1 MRHGFVSS
9 LLDRISDLRESALF
23 NSGLTFGLVITG
35 PMLVFLTFYMMQPIQ
50 GARGY
55 LRFVLTA
62 DFVYIL
68 FITTLLIRRLVQ
80 LAADRRAESAGS
92 RLHFRLTTAFG
103 VIALFPTVL
112 VALFAVLSINQ
123 ALEGWFSERVRSA
136 VGASLSAAQAYQ
148 TQIRNGLMADTRVF
162 AQQLNDLNTSRFQ
175 NGNIDTDSQLSP
187 ELTRLQ
193 TEFERGLKEVYII
206 NNIGE
211 LRLRGLSSY
220 LFGYEKPTLRQ
231 IKQVEGPD
239 VLIITDL
246 IGNELRALIR
256 LSNYSNHYLYLTRT
270 VDGSLLGLLE
280 DTTETATYYNQLETE
295 RGRLLFDFGLLYLAF
310 AVILILTATWLG
322 LWFAERLASPVGRMT
337 AAAQKVGAG
346 DLDARIEN
354 IKGDDEIAMLARYFN
369 QMTHQLKGQRDT
381 LIQSAEQADRRRRL
395 FDSVLA
401 SVTSGV
407 IGLDQSGHI
416 TFLNKSAQRVLD
428 LPEVSK
434 LSLLSNS
441 VPEFREIVD
450 DFRTG
455 VSDVAQ
461 REIRLLRRGKL
472 ENLLVRIALRTNE
485 LSEEEGYVIA
495 FEDVTDLVS
504 AQRMAAWGDVARRI
518 AHEIKNPLTPI
529 RLSAERIKRKFS
541 PKVGEESD
549 QLENMTDVIVRQTDE
564 LRRIVDEFSQFARM
578 PEPDR
583 RPTDFGE
590 LLKGAILL
598 QESGQPNVIFKLKL
612 PNEKLW
618 IDADSSMIGRAIT
631 NLLKNSGESIE
642 EALKKSPKINGEI
655 RVVASQTDRSVVLTV
670 VDNGTGLPEDRSRL
684 LEPYVTNRQSG
695 TGLGLSIV
703 VKTIEEHGGTF
714 SLSNAEPFEV
724 GAMPGAQA
732 VIKLPKLKQTTAQN
746 VALGKTT

>member
-9 LLDRISDLRESALF
+9 LLDRVADLRESASF
-23 NSGLTFGLVITG
+23 NSGLTFGLVVTG
-35 PMLVFLTFYMMQPIQ
+35 PMLVFLTFYLMQPIQ
-50 GARGY
+50 GGRGY

-68 FITTLLIRRLVQ
+68 FITTLLIRRIVQ

-112 VALFAVLSINQ
+112 VAIFAVLSINQ

-148 TQIRNGLMADTRVF
+148 TQVRNGLMADTRVF
-162 AQQLNDLNTSRFQ
+162 AQQLNDFNNNRFQ

-206 NNIGE
+206 NNMGE
-211 LRLRGLSSY
+211 LRLRGASSY
-220 LFGYEKPTLRQ
+220 LFGYEKPTLGQ
-231 IKQVEGPD
+231 IKQAEGPE
-239 VLIITDL
+239 VLIVTDL
-246 IGNELRALIR
+246 VGNELRALIR

-270 VDGSLLGLLE
+270 IDGSLLGLLE

-322 LWFAERLASPVGRMT
+322 LWFAERLASPVGRMA

-354 IKGDDEIAMLARYFN
+354 IKGDDEIAMLAHYFN
-369 QMTHQLKGQRDT
+369 QMTHQLKGQRET

-416 TFLNKSAQRVLD
+416 IFFNKSAQRVLD
-428 LPEVSK
+428 LAEVSK
-434 LSLLSNS
+434 LSLLANS
-441 VPEFREIVD
+441 VPEFSEIVD
-450 DFRTG
+450 DFCSG

-461 REIRLLRRGKL
+461 REIRLVRRGKL

-583 RPTDFGE
+583 RPTDLGE

-598 QESGQPNVIFKLKL
+598 QESGQPNVSFTLNL
-612 PNEKLW
+612 PNGKLW

-642 EALKKSPKINGEI
+642 EALKKSPKRKGEI

-714 SLSNAEPFEV
+714 SLSDAEPFGD

-732 VIKLPKLKQTTAQN
+732 VIKLPKLKQSTAHS

>member
-598 QESGQPNVIFKLKL
+598 QESGQPNVIFKLNL

-714 SLSNAEPFEV
+714 SLSNAEPFGD

>member
-9 LLDRISDLRESALF
+9 LLDRIADLRESASF
-23 NSGLTFGLVITG
+23 NSGLTFGLVVTG
-35 PMLVFLTFYMMQPIQ
+35 PMLVFFTFYLMQPIQ
-50 GARGY
+50 GGRGY

-68 FITTLLIRRLVQ
+68 FITTLLIRRIVQ

-112 VALFAVLSINQ
+112 VAIFAVLSINQ

-162 AQQLNDLNTSRFQ
+162 AQQLNDFNNNRFQ

-206 NNIGE
+206 NNMGE
-211 LRLRGLSSY
+211 LRLRGASSY
-220 LFGYEKPTLRQ
+220 LFGYEKPTLGQ
-231 IKQVEGPD
+231 IKQAEGPE
-239 VLIITDL
+239 VLIVTDL
-246 IGNELRALIR
+246 VGNELRALIR

-270 VDGSLLGLLE
+270 IDGSLLGLLE

-322 LWFAERLASPVGRMT
+322 LWFAERLASPVGRMA

-354 IKGDDEIAMLARYFN
+354 IKGDDEIAMLAHYFN
-369 QMTHQLKGQRDT
+369 QMTHQLKGQRET

-416 TFLNKSAQRVLD
+416 IFFNKSAQRVLD
-428 LPEVSK
+428 LAEVSK
-434 LSLLSNS
+434 LSLLANS
-441 VPEFREIVD
+441 VPEFSEIVD
-450 DFRTG
+450 DFCSG

-461 REIRLLRRGKL
+461 REIRLVRRGKL

-598 QESGQPNVIFKLKL
+598 QESGQPNVSFTLNL
-612 PNEKLW
+612 PNGKLW

-642 EALKKSPKINGEI
+642 EALKKSPKRKGEI

-714 SLSNAEPFEV
+714 SLSDAEPFGD

-732 VIKLPKLKQTTAQN
+732 VIKLPKLKQTTAQS

>member
-9 LLDRISDLRESALF
+9 LLDRVADLRESASF
-23 NSGLTFGLVITG
+23 NSGLTFGLVATG
-35 PMLVFLTFYMMQPIQ
+35 PMLVFFTFYLMQPIQ
-50 GARGY
+50 GGRGY

-68 FITTLLIRRLVQ
+68 FITTLLIRRIVQ

-112 VALFAVLSINQ
+112 VAIFAVLSINQ

-148 TQIRNGLMADTRVF
+148 TQVRNGLMADTRVF
-162 AQQLNDLNTSRFQ
+162 AQQLNDFNNNRFQ

-206 NNIGE
+206 NNMGE
-211 LRLRGLSSY
+211 LRLRGASSY
-220 LFGYEKPTLRQ
+220 LFGYEKPTLGQ
-231 IKQVEGPD
+231 IKQAEGPE
-239 VLIITDL
+239 VLIVTDL
-246 IGNELRALIR
+246 VGNELRALIR

-270 VDGSLLGLLE
+270 IDGSLLGLLE

-322 LWFAERLASPVGRMT
+322 LWFAERLASPVGRMA

-354 IKGDDEIAMLARYFN
+354 IKGDDEIAMLAHYFN
-369 QMTHQLKGQRDT
+369 QMTHQLKGQRET

-416 TFLNKSAQRVLD
+416 IFFNKSAQRVLD
-428 LPEVSK
+428 LAEVSK
-434 LSLLSNS
+434 LSLLANS
-441 VPEFREIVD
+441 VPEFSEIVD
-450 DFRTG
+450 DFCSG

-461 REIRLLRRGKL
+461 REIRLVRRGKL

-583 RPTDFGE
+583 RPTDLGE

-598 QESGQPNVIFKLKL
+598 QESGQPNVSFTLNL
-612 PNEKLW
+612 PNGKLW

-642 EALKKSPKINGEI
+642 EALKKSPKRKGEI

-714 SLSNAEPFEV
+714 SLSDAEPFGD

-732 VIKLPKLKQTTAQN
+732 VIKLPKLKQTTAQS

>member
-655 RVVASQTDRSVVLTV
+655 RVMASQTDRSVLLTV

>member
-23 NSGLTFGLVITG
+23 NSSLTFGLVITG

-175 NGNIDTDSQLSP
+175 KGNIDTDSQLSP

-598 QESGQPNVIFKLKL
+598 QESGQPNVIFKLNL

-714 SLSNAEPFEV
+714 SLSNAEPFGD

>member
-9 LLDRISDLRESALF
+9 LLDRVADLRESASF
-23 NSGLTFGLVITG
+23 NSGLTFGLVVTG
-35 PMLVFLTFYMMQPIQ
+35 PMLVFLTFYLMQPIQ
-50 GARGY
+50 GGRGY

-68 FITTLLIRRLVQ
+68 FITTLLIRRIVQ

-112 VALFAVLSINQ
+112 VAIFAVLSINQ

-162 AQQLNDLNTSRFQ
+162 AQQLNDFNNNRFQ

-206 NNIGE
+206 NNMGE
-211 LRLRGLSSY
+211 LRLRGASSY

-231 IKQVEGPD
+231 IKQAEGPE
-239 VLIITDL
+239 VLIVTDL
-246 IGNELRALIR
+246 VGNELRALIR

-270 VDGSLLGLLE
+270 IDGSLLGLLE

-322 LWFAERLASPVGRMT
+322 LWFAERLASPVGRMA

-354 IKGDDEIAMLARYFN
+354 IKGDDEIAMLAHYFN

-416 TFLNKSAQRVLD
+416 IFFNKSAQRVLD
-428 LPEVSK
+428 LAEVSK
-434 LSLLSNS
+434 LSLLANS
-441 VPEFREIVD
+441 VPEFSEIVD
-450 DFRTG
+450 DFCSG

-461 REIRLLRRGKL
+461 REIRLVRRGKL

-598 QESGQPNVIFKLKL
+598 QESGQPNVSFTLSL
-612 PNEKLW
+612 PNGKLW

-642 EALKKSPKINGEI
+642 EALKKSPKRKGEI

-714 SLSNAEPFEV
+714 SLSDAEPFGD

-732 VIKLPKLKQTTAQN
+732 VIKLPKLKQTTAHS

>member
-9 LLDRISDLRESALF
+9 LLDRVADLRESASF
-23 NSGLTFGLVITG
+23 NSGLTFGLVATG
-35 PMLVFLTFYMMQPIQ
+35 PMLVFLTFYLMQPIQ
-50 GARGY
+50 GGRGY

-68 FITTLLIRRLVQ
+68 FITTLLIRRIVQ

-112 VALFAVLSINQ
+112 VAIFAVLSINQ

-148 TQIRNGLMADTRVF
+148 TQIQNGLMADTRVF
-162 AQQLNDLNTSRFQ
+162 AQQLNDFNNNRFQ

-206 NNIGE
+206 NNMGE
-211 LRLRGLSSY
+211 LRLRGASSY

-231 IKQVEGPD
+231 IKQAEGPE
-239 VLIITDL
+239 VLIVTDL
-246 IGNELRALIR
+246 VGNELRALIR

-270 VDGSLLGLLE
+270 IDGSLLGLLE

-322 LWFAERLASPVGRMT
+322 LWFAERLASPVGRMA

-354 IKGDDEIAMLARYFN
+354 IKGDDEIAMLAHYFN
-369 QMTHQLKGQRDT
+369 QMTHQLKGQRET

-416 TFLNKSAQRVLD
+416 IFFNKSAQRVLD
-428 LPEVSK
+428 LAEVSK
-434 LSLLSNS
+434 LSLLANS
-441 VPEFREIVD
+441 VPEFSEIVD
-450 DFRTG
+450 DFCSG

-461 REIRLLRRGKL
+461 REIRLVRRGKL

-541 PKVGEESD
+541 PKVGEDSY

-598 QESGQPNVIFKLKL
+598 QESGQPNVSFTLSL
-612 PNEKLW
+612 PNGKLW

-642 EALKKSPKINGEI
+642 EALKKSPKRKGEI

-714 SLSNAEPFEV
+714 SLSNAEPFGD

-732 VIKLPKLKQTTAQN
+732 VIKLPKLKQTTAQS

>member
-9 LLDRISDLRESALF
+9 LLDRVADLRESASF
-23 NSGLTFGLVITG
+23 NSGLTFGLVATG
-35 PMLVFLTFYMMQPIQ
+35 PMLVFFTFYLMQPIQ
-50 GARGY
+50 GGRGY

-68 FITTLLIRRLVQ
+68 FITTLLIRRIVQ

-112 VALFAVLSINQ
+112 VAIFAVLSINQ

-148 TQIRNGLMADTRVF
+148 TQVRNGLMADTRVF
-162 AQQLNDLNTSRFQ
+162 AQQLNDFNNNRFQ

-206 NNIGE
+206 NNMGE
-211 LRLRGLSSY
+211 LRLRGASSY

-231 IKQVEGPD
+231 IKQAEGPE
-239 VLIITDL
+239 VLIVTDL
-246 IGNELRALIR
+246 VGNELRALIR

-270 VDGSLLGLLE
+270 IDGSLLGLLE

-322 LWFAERLASPVGRMT
+322 LWFAERLASPVGRMA

-354 IKGDDEIAMLARYFN
+354 IKGDDEIAMLAHYFN
-369 QMTHQLKGQRDT
+369 QMTHQLKGQRET

-416 TFLNKSAQRVLD
+416 IFFNKSAQRVLD
-428 LPEVSK
+428 LAEVSK
-434 LSLLSNS
+434 LSLLANS
-441 VPEFREIVD
+441 VPEFSEIVD
-450 DFRTG
+450 DFCSG

-461 REIRLLRRGKL
+461 REIRLVRRGKL

-598 QESGQPNVIFKLKL
+598 QESGQPNVSFTLNL
-612 PNEKLW
+612 PNGKLW

-642 EALKKSPKINGEI
+642 EALKKSPKRKGEI

-714 SLSNAEPFEV
+714 SLSDAEPF
-724 GAMPGAQA
+724 GDDAMPGAQA

>member
-9 LLDRISDLRESALF
+9 LLDRVADLRESASF
-23 NSGLTFGLVITG
+23 NSGLTFGLVATG
-35 PMLVFLTFYMMQPIQ
+35 PMLVFFTFYLMQPIQ
-50 GARGY
+50 GGRGY

-68 FITTLLIRRLVQ
+68 FITTLLIRRIVQ

-112 VALFAVLSINQ
+112 VAIFAVLSINQ

-162 AQQLNDLNTSRFQ
+162 AQQLNDFNNNRFQ

-206 NNIGE
+206 NNMGE
-211 LRLRGLSSY
+211 LRLRGASSY
-220 LFGYEKPTLRQ
+220 LFGYEKPTLGQ
-231 IKQVEGPD
+231 IKQAEGPE
-239 VLIITDL
+239 VLIVTDL
-246 IGNELRALIR
+246 VGNELRALIR

-270 VDGSLLGLLE
+270 IDGSLLGLLE

-322 LWFAERLASPVGRMT
+322 LWFAERLASPVGRMA

-354 IKGDDEIAMLARYFN
+354 IKGDDEIAMLAHYFN
-369 QMTHQLKGQRDT
+369 QMTHQLKGQRET

-416 TFLNKSAQRVLD
+416 IFFNKSAQRVLD
-428 LPEVSK
+428 LAEVSK
-434 LSLLSNS
+434 LSLLANS
-441 VPEFREIVD
+441 VPEFSEIVD
-450 DFRTG
+450 DFCSG

-461 REIRLLRRGKL
+461 REIRLVRRGKL

-598 QESGQPNVIFKLKL
+598 QESGQPNVSFTLNL
-612 PNEKLW
+612 PNGKLW

-642 EALKKSPKINGEI
+642 EALKKSPKRKGEI

-714 SLSNAEPFEV
+714 SLSDAEPFGD

-732 VIKLPKLKQTTAQN
+732 VIKLPKLKQTTAQS

>member
-1 MRHGFVSS
+1 MRHGLVSS
-9 LLDRISDLRESALF
+9 FLDRIADFRANTSV
-23 NSGLTFGLVITG
+23 NSGLTLCLVITG
-35 PMLVFLTFYMMQPIQ
+35 PMLVFLTFYVMQPIQ
-50 GARGY
+50 GGRAS

-68 FITTLLIRRLVQ
+68 FITTLLIRRIVQ
-80 LAADRRAESAGS
+80 LAAARRAKSAGS

-103 VIALFPTVL
+103 VIALFPTIL
-112 VALFAVLSINQ
+112 VAIFAVLSINQ

-136 VGASLSAAQAYQ
+136 VGASLSAAQAYHTQ
-148 TQIRNGLMADTRVF
+148 TRIGLMADTVAF
-162 AQQLNDLNTSRFQ
+162 AQRLNDLNQNRFTT
-175 NGNIDTDSQLSP
+175 GNIDTDTQLSP

-193 TEFERGLKEVYII
+193 NEFERGLKEIYVID
-206 NNIGE
+206 NLGQ
-211 LRLRGLSSY
+211 LRLRGPSSY
-220 LFGYEKPTLRQ
+220 LFGYEQPTEAQ
-231 IKQVEGPD
+231 IALAEGPE
-239 VLIITDL
+239 VLVVEDFIN
-246 IGNELRALIR
+246 NEMRALIR
-256 LSNYSNHYLYLTRT
+256 LLNYSNHYLYLTRS
-270 VDGSLLGLLE
+270 VDGALLGLLE
-280 DTTETATYYNQLETE
+280 ETTETANYYNQLETE

-322 LWFAERLASPVGRMT
+322 LWFAERLASPVGRMA

-407 IGLDQSGHI
+407 IGLDQAGHI
-416 TFLNKSAQRVLD
+416 TFLNKFAQRVLD
-428 LPEVSK
+428 LSEVSE
-434 LSLLSNS
+434 LSLLSDS
-441 VPEFREIVD
+441 VPEFGEVVD
-450 DFRTG
+450 DFISG

-461 REIRLLRRGKL
+461 REIRLVRRGKL
-472 ENLLVRIALRTNE
+472 ESLLVRISLRTNE
-485 LSEEEGYVIA
+485 LAEEEGYVIA

-541 PKVGEESD
+541 PKVGKDSD

-590 LLKGAILL
+590 FLRGSILL
-598 QESGQPNVIFKLKL
+598 QESGQPNVTFKLML
-612 PNEKLW
+612 PNDTLW
-618 IDADSSMIGRAIT
+618 IDADASMIGRAIT
-631 NLLKNSGESIE
+631 NLLKNAGESIE
-642 EALKKSPKINGEI
+642 DAVKNDPKRRGEI
-655 RVVASQTDRSVVLTV
+655 RVVASQTDRSIELEIS
-670 VDNGTGLPEDRSRL
+670 DNGTGLPEDRSRL
-684 LEPYVTNRQSG
+684 LEPYVTNRVSG

-703 VKTIEEHGGTF
+703 VKTIEEHGGSF
-714 SLSNAEPFEV
+714 VLSDAEPFEDR
-724 GAMPGAQA
+724 ARPGAKA
-732 VIKLPKLKQTTAQN
+732 VIKLPRLKHKNEQTIN
-746 VALGKTT
+746 LGTPA

>member
-175 NGNIDTDSQLSP
+175 KGNIDTDSQLSP

-206 NNIGE
+206 NNVGE

-598 QESGQPNVIFKLKL
+598 QESGQPNVIFKLNL

-714 SLSNAEPFEV
+714 SLSNAEPFGD

>member
-9 LLDRISDLRESALF
+9 LLDRIADLRESASF
-23 NSGLTFGLVITG
+23 NSGLTFGLVVTG
-35 PMLVFLTFYMMQPIQ
+35 PMLVFLTFYLMQPIQ
-50 GARGY
+50 GGRGY

-68 FITTLLIRRLVQ
+68 FITTLLIRRIVQ

-112 VALFAVLSINQ
+112 VAIFAVLSINQ

-162 AQQLNDLNTSRFQ
+162 AQQLNDFNNNRFQ

-206 NNIGE
+206 NNMGE
-211 LRLRGLSSY
+211 LRLRGASSY

-231 IKQVEGPD
+231 IEQAEGPE
-239 VLIITDL
+239 VLIVTDL
-246 IGNELRALIR
+246 VGNELRALIR

-270 VDGSLLGLLE
+270 IDGSLLGLLE

-322 LWFAERLASPVGRMT
+322 LWFAERLASPVGRMA

-354 IKGDDEIAMLARYFN
+354 IKGDDEIAMLAHYFN

-416 TFLNKSAQRVLD
+416 IFFNKSAQRVLD
-428 LPEVSK
+428 LAEVSK
-434 LSLLSNS
+434 LSLLANS
-441 VPEFREIVD
+441 VPEFSEIVD
-450 DFRTG
+450 DFCSG

-461 REIRLLRRGKL
+461 REIRLVRRGKL

-598 QESGQPNVIFKLKL
+598 QESGQPNVSFTLNL
-612 PNEKLW
+612 PNGKLW

-642 EALKKSPKINGEI
+642 EALKKSPKRKGEI

-714 SLSNAEPFEV
+714 SLSDAEPFED

>member
-9 LLDRISDLRESALF
+9 LLDRIADLRESASF
-23 NSGLTFGLVITG
+23 NSGLTFGLVATG
-35 PMLVFLTFYMMQPIQ
+35 PMLVFFTFYLMQPIQ
-50 GARGY
+50 VGRGY

-68 FITTLLIRRLVQ
+68 FITTLLIRRIVQ

-112 VALFAVLSINQ
+112 VAIFAVLSINQ

-162 AQQLNDLNTSRFQ
+162 AQQLNDFNNNRFQ

-206 NNIGE
+206 NNMGE
-211 LRLRGLSSY
+211 LRLRGASSY
-220 LFGYEKPTLRQ
+220 LFGYEKPTLGQ
-231 IKQVEGPD
+231 IKQAEGPE
-239 VLIITDL
+239 VLIVTDL
-246 IGNELRALIR
+246 VGNELRALIR

-270 VDGSLLGLLE
+270 IDGSLLGLLE

-322 LWFAERLASPVGRMT
+322 LWFAERLASPVGRMA

-354 IKGDDEIAMLARYFN
+354 IKGDDEIAMLAHYFN

-416 TFLNKSAQRVLD
+416 IFFNKSAQRVLD
-428 LPEVSK
+428 LAEVSK
-434 LSLLSNS
+434 LSLLANS
-441 VPEFREIVD
+441 VPEFSEIVD
-450 DFRTG
+450 DFCSG

-461 REIRLLRRGKL
+461 REIRLVRRGKL

-598 QESGQPNVIFKLKL
+598 QESGQPNVSFTLNL
-612 PNEKLW
+612 PNGKLW

-642 EALKKSPKINGEI
+642 EALKKSPKRKGEI

-714 SLSNAEPFEV
+714 SLSDAEPFGD

-732 VIKLPKLKQTTAQN
+732 VIKLPKLKQTTAHS

>member
-9 LLDRISDLRESALF
+9 LLDRVADLRESASF
-23 NSGLTFGLVITG
+23 NSGLTFGLVVTG
-35 PMLVFLTFYMMQPIQ
+35 PMLVFLTFYLMQPIQ
-50 GARGY
+50 GGRGY

-68 FITTLLIRRLVQ
+68 FITTLLIRRIVQ

-112 VALFAVLSINQ
+112 VAIFAVLSINQ

-162 AQQLNDLNTSRFQ
+162 AQQLNDFNNNRFQ

-206 NNIGE
+206 NNMGE
-211 LRLRGLSSY
+211 LRLRGASSY

-231 IKQVEGPD
+231 IKQAEGPE
-239 VLIITDL
+239 VLIVTDL
-246 IGNELRALIR
+246 VGNELRALIR

-270 VDGSLLGLLE
+270 IDGSLLGLLE

-322 LWFAERLASPVGRMT
+322 LWFAERLASPVGRMA

-354 IKGDDEIAMLARYFN
+354 IKGDDEIAMLAHYFN

-416 TFLNKSAQRVLD
+416 IFFNKSAQRVLD
-428 LPEVSK
+428 LAEVSK

-441 VPEFREIVD
+441 VPEFSEIVD
-450 DFRTG
+450 DFCSG
-455 VSDVAQ
+455 VSEVAQ
-461 REIRLLRRGKL
+461 REIRLVRRGKL

-598 QESGQPNVIFKLKL
+598 QESGQPNVSFTLNL

-642 EALKKSPKINGEI
+642 EALKKSPKRKGEI

-714 SLSNAEPFEV
+714 SLSDAEPFGD

-732 VIKLPKLKQTTAQN
+732 VIKLPKLKQTTSQN

>member
-9 LLDRISDLRESALF
+9 LLDRIADLRESASF
-23 NSGLTFGLVITG
+23 NSGLTFGLVATG
-35 PMLVFLTFYMMQPIQ
+35 PMLVFFTFYLMQPIQ
-50 GARGY
+50 GGRGY

-68 FITTLLIRRLVQ
+68 FITTLLIRRIVQ

-112 VALFAVLSINQ
+112 VAIFAVLSINQ

-148 TQIRNGLMADTRVF
+148 TQVRNGLMADTRVF
-162 AQQLNDLNTSRFQ
+162 AQQLNDFNNNRFQ

-206 NNIGE
+206 NNMGE
-211 LRLRGLSSY
+211 LRLRGASSY
-220 LFGYEKPTLRQ
+220 LFGYEKPTLGQ
-231 IKQVEGPD
+231 IKQAEGPE
-239 VLIITDL
+239 VLIVTDL
-246 IGNELRALIR
+246 VGNELRALIR

-270 VDGSLLGLLE
+270 IDGSLLGLLE

-322 LWFAERLASPVGRMT
+322 LWFAERLASPVGRMA

-354 IKGDDEIAMLARYFN
+354 IKGDDEIAMLAHYFN

-416 TFLNKSAQRVLD
+416 IFFNKSAQRVLD
-428 LPEVSK
+428 LAEVSK
-434 LSLLSNS
+434 LSLLANS
-441 VPEFREIVD
+441 VPEFSEIVD
-450 DFRTG
+450 DFCSG

-461 REIRLLRRGKL
+461 REIRLVRRGKL

-598 QESGQPNVIFKLKL
+598 QESGQPNVSFTLNL
-612 PNEKLW
+612 PNGKLW

-642 EALKKSPKINGEI
+642 EALKKSPKRKGEI
-655 RVVASQTDRSVVLTV
+655 RVVASQTDRSVVITV

-714 SLSNAEPFEV
+714 SLSDAEPFGD

-732 VIKLPKLKQTTAQN
+732 VIKLPKLKQTAAQS

>member
-655 RVVASQTDRSVVLTV
+655 RVMASQTDRSVLLTV
-670 VDNGTGLPEDRSRL
+670 VDNGTGLPEDRARL

>member
-9 LLDRISDLRESALF
+9 LLDRIADLRESASF
-23 NSGLTFGLVITG
+23 NSGLTFGLVVTG
-35 PMLVFLTFYMMQPIQ
+35 PMLVFLTFYLMQPIQ
-50 GARGY
+50 GGRGY

-68 FITTLLIRRLVQ
+68 FITTLLIRRIVQ

-112 VALFAVLSINQ
+112 VAIFAVLSINQ

-162 AQQLNDLNTSRFQ
+162 AQQLNDFNNNRFQ

-206 NNIGE
+206 NNMGE
-211 LRLRGLSSY
+211 LRLRGASSY

-231 IKQVEGPD
+231 IKQAEGPE
-239 VLIITDL
+239 VLIVTDL
-246 IGNELRALIR
+246 VGNELRALIR

-270 VDGSLLGLLE
+270 IDGSLLGLLE

-322 LWFAERLASPVGRMT
+322 LWFAERLASPVGRMA

-354 IKGDDEIAMLARYFN
+354 IKGDDEIAMLAHYFN

-416 TFLNKSAQRVLD
+416 IFFNKSAQRVLD
-428 LPEVSK
+428 LAEVSK
-434 LSLLSNS
+434 LSLLANS
-441 VPEFREIVD
+441 VPEFSEIVD
-450 DFRTG
+450 DFCSG

-461 REIRLLRRGKL
+461 REIRLVRRGKL

-598 QESGQPNVIFKLKL
+598 QESGQPNVSFTLNL
-612 PNEKLW
+612 PNGKLW

-642 EALKKSPKINGEI
+642 EALKKSPKRKGEI

-714 SLSNAEPFEV
+714 SLSDAEPFGD

-732 VIKLPKLKQTTAQN
+732 VIKLPKLKQTTAHS

>member
-9 LLDRISDLRESALF
+9 LLDRVADLRESASF
-23 NSGLTFGLVITG
+23 NSGLTFGLVVTG
-35 PMLVFLTFYMMQPIQ
+35 PMLVFLTFYLMQPIQ
-50 GARGY
+50 GGRGY

-68 FITTLLIRRLVQ
+68 FITTLLIRRIVQ

-112 VALFAVLSINQ
+112 VAIFAVLSINQ

-162 AQQLNDLNTSRFQ
+162 AQQLNDFNNNRFQ

-206 NNIGE
+206 NNMGE
-211 LRLRGLSSY
+211 LRLRGASSY
-220 LFGYEKPTLRQ
+220 LFGYEKPTLGQ
-231 IKQVEGPD
+231 IKQAEGPE
-239 VLIITDL
+239 VLIVTDL
-246 IGNELRALIR
+246 VGNELRALIR

-270 VDGSLLGLLE
+270 IDGSLLGLLE

-322 LWFAERLASPVGRMT
+322 LWFAERLASPVGRMA

-354 IKGDDEIAMLARYFN
+354 IKGDDEIAMLAHYFN

-416 TFLNKSAQRVLD
+416 IFFNKSAQRVLD
-428 LPEVSK
+428 LAEVSK
-434 LSLLSNS
+434 LSLLANS
-441 VPEFREIVD
+441 VPEFSEIVD
-450 DFRTG
+450 DFCSG

-461 REIRLLRRGKL
+461 REIRLVRRGKL

-598 QESGQPNVIFKLKL
+598 QESGQPNVSFTLNL
-612 PNEKLW
+612 PNGKLW

-642 EALKKSPKINGEI
+642 EALKKSPKRKGEI

-714 SLSNAEPFEV
+714 SLSDAEPFGD

-732 VIKLPKLKQTTAQN
+732 VIKLPKLKQTTAQS

>member
-9 LLDRISDLRESALF
+9 LLDRVADLRESASF
-23 NSGLTFGLVITG
+23 NSGLTFGLVATG
-35 PMLVFLTFYMMQPIQ
+35 PMLVFFTFYLMQPIQ
-50 GARGY
+50 GGRGY

-68 FITTLLIRRLVQ
+68 FITTLLIRRIVQ

-112 VALFAVLSINQ
+112 VAIFAVLSINQ

-148 TQIRNGLMADTRVF
+148 TQVRNGLMADTRVF
-162 AQQLNDLNTSRFQ
+162 AQQLNDFNNNRFQ

-206 NNIGE
+206 NNMGE
-211 LRLRGLSSY
+211 LRLRGASSY
-220 LFGYEKPTLRQ
+220 LFGYEKPTLGQ
-231 IKQVEGPD
+231 IKQAEGPE
-239 VLIITDL
+239 VLIVTDL
-246 IGNELRALIR
+246 VGNELRALIR

-270 VDGSLLGLLE
+270 IDGSLLGLLE

-322 LWFAERLASPVGRMT
+322 LWFAERLASPVGRMA

-354 IKGDDEIAMLARYFN
+354 IKGDDEIAMLAHYFN
-369 QMTHQLKGQRDT
+369 QMTHQLKGQRET

-416 TFLNKSAQRVLD
+416 IFFNKSAQRVLD
-428 LPEVSK
+428 LAEVSK
-434 LSLLSNS
+434 LSLLANS
-441 VPEFREIVD
+441 VPEFSEIVD
-450 DFRTG
+450 DFCSG

-461 REIRLLRRGKL
+461 REIRLVRRGKL

-583 RPTDFGE
+583 RPTDLGE

-598 QESGQPNVIFKLKL
+598 QESGQPNVSFTLNL
-612 PNEKLW
+612 PNGKLW

-642 EALKKSPKINGEI
+642 EALKKSPKRKGEI

-714 SLSNAEPFEV
+714 SLSDAEPFGD

-732 VIKLPKLKQTTAQN
+732 VIKLPKLKQTTAHT

>member
-1 MRHGFVSS
+1 MRHGLVSS
-9 LLDRISDLRESALF
+9 ALDRIADLRENPSV
-23 NSGLTFGLVITG
+23 NSGLTFGLVIMG
-35 PMLVFLTFYMMQPIQ
+35 PMLVFLTFYAMQPIE
-50 GARGY
+50 GGHAS
-55 LRFVLTA
+55 LRFILTA

-68 FITTLLIRRLVQ
+68 FITTLLIRRVVQ
-80 LAADRRAESAGS
+80 LAAARRAESAGS

-112 VALFAVLSINQ
+112 VAIFAVLSVNQ

-148 TQIRNGLMADTRVF
+148 TQTRNGLIADTESF
-162 AQQLNDLNTSRFQ
+162 AQRLNDLNQNRFIV
-175 NGNIDTDSQLSP
+175 GNIDTDSQMSP
-187 ELTRLQ
+187 ELKRLQ
-193 TEFERGLKEVYII
+193 TEFERGFKEIYVI
-206 NNIGE
+206 NNLGQ
-211 LRLRGLSSY
+211 LRLRGPSSY
-220 LFGYEKPTLRQ
+220 LFGYDQPTETQ
-231 IKQVEGPD
+231 IALAEGPD
-239 VLIITDL
+239 VLIIEDL
-246 IGNELRALIR
+246 VGNEMRSLIR
-256 LSNYSNHYLYLTRT
+256 LRNYSNHFLYLTRS

-280 DTTETATYYNQLETE
+280 ETTETANYYNQLESE

-322 LWFAERLASPVGRMT
+322 LWFAERLASPVGRMA

-369 QMTHQLKGQRDT
+369 QMTLQLKGQRDT

-401 SVTSGV
+401 SITSGV
-407 IGLDQSGHI
+407 IGLDQTGHI

-428 LPEVSK
+428 LPEVSE
-434 LSLLSNS
+434 LSLLSDS
-441 VPEFREIVD
+441 VPEFGEVIN
-450 DFRTG
+450 DFRSG
-455 VSDVAQ
+455 LSDVAQ
-461 REIRLLRRGKL
+461 REIRLVRRGKL
-472 ENLLVRIALRTNE
+472 ESLLVRIALRTNE
-485 LSEEEGYVIA
+485 LVEEEGYVIA

-504 AQRMAAWGDVARRI
+504 AQRMAAWADVARRI

-541 PKVGEESD
+541 PKLGDDSD

-583 RPTDFGE
+583 RPTDFGAF
-590 LLKGAILL
+590 LRDSVLL
-598 QESGQPNVIFKLKL
+598 QESGQPDVTFKLML
-612 PNEKLW
+612 PDETLW
-618 IDADSSMIGRAIT
+618 IDADASMIGRAVT

-642 EALKKSPKINGEI
+642 EAVKDNPGRKGEI
-655 RVVASQTDRSVVLTV
+655 RIAVSQTGRLVELEIS
-670 VDNGTGLPEDRSRL
+670 DNGTGLPEDRSRL
-684 LEPYVTNRQSG
+684 LEPYVTNRASG

-703 VKTIEEHGGTF
+703 VKTIEEHGGSF
-714 SLSNAEPFEV
+714 LLSDAEPFED
-724 GAMPGAQA
+724 GAKPGAKA
-732 VIKLPKLKQTTAQN
+732 VIKLPRLKQTTEQTIN
-746 VALGKTT
+746 LGTIA

>member
-175 NGNIDTDSQLSP
+175 KGNIDTDSQLSP

-598 QESGQPNVIFKLKL
+598 QESGQPNVIFKLNL

-714 SLSNAEPFEV
+714 SLSNAEPFGD

>member
-9 LLDRISDLRESALF
+9 LLDRIADLRESASF
-23 NSGLTFGLVITG
+23 NSGLTFGLVVTG
-35 PMLVFLTFYMMQPIQ
+35 PMLVFLTFYLMQPIQ
-50 GARGY
+50 GGRGY

-68 FITTLLIRRLVQ
+68 FITTLLIRRIVQ

-112 VALFAVLSINQ
+112 VAIFAVLSINQ

-148 TQIRNGLMADTRVF
+148 TQIQNGLMADTRVF
-162 AQQLNDLNTSRFQ
+162 AQQLNDFNNNRFQ

-206 NNIGE
+206 NNMGE
-211 LRLRGLSSY
+211 LRLRGASSY
-220 LFGYEKPTLRQ
+220 LFGYEKPTPRQ
-231 IKQVEGPD
+231 IKQAEGPE
-239 VLIITDL
+239 VLIVTDL
-246 IGNELRALIR
+246 VGNELRALIR

-270 VDGSLLGLLE
+270 IDGSLLGLLE

-322 LWFAERLASPVGRMT
+322 LWFAERLASPVGRMA

-354 IKGDDEIAMLARYFN
+354 IKGDDEIAMLAHYFN
-369 QMTHQLKGQRDT
+369 QMTHQLKGQRET

-416 TFLNKSAQRVLD
+416 IFFNKSAQRVLD
-428 LPEVSK
+428 LAEVSK
-434 LSLLSNS
+434 LSLLANS
-441 VPEFREIVD
+441 VPEFSEIVD
-450 DFRTG
+450 DFCSG

-461 REIRLLRRGKL
+461 REIRLVRRGKL

-541 PKVGEESD
+541 PKVGGESD

-583 RPTDFGE
+583 RPTDLGE

-598 QESGQPNVIFKLKL
+598 QESGQPNVSFTLNL
-612 PNEKLW
+612 PNGKLW

-642 EALKKSPKINGEI
+642 EALKKSPKRKGEI

-714 SLSNAEPFEV
+714 SLSDAEPF
-724 GAMPGAQA
+724 GDSAMPGAQA
-732 VIKLPKLKQTTAQN
+732 VIKLPKLKQTTAQS

>member
-175 NGNIDTDSQLSP
+175 KGNIDTDSQLSP

-246 IGNELRALIR
+246 ISNELRALIR

-598 QESGQPNVIFKLKL
+598 QESGQPNVIFKLNL

-714 SLSNAEPFEV
+714 SLSNAEPFGD

>member
-9 LLDRISDLRESALF
+9 LLDRVADLRESASF
-23 NSGLTFGLVITG
+23 NSGLTFGLVVTG
-35 PMLVFLTFYMMQPIQ
+35 PMLVFLTFYLMQPIQ
-50 GARGY
+50 GGRGY

-68 FITTLLIRRLVQ
+68 FITTLLIRRIVQ

-112 VALFAVLSINQ
+112 VAIFAVLSINQ

-148 TQIRNGLMADTRVF
+148 TQIRNGLMSDTRVF
-162 AQQLNDLNTSRFQ
+162 AQQLNDFNNNRFQ

-206 NNIGE
+206 NNMGE
-211 LRLRGLSSY
+211 LRLRGASSY
-220 LFGYEKPTLRQ
+220 LFGYEKPTLGQ
-231 IKQVEGPD
+231 IKQAEGPE
-239 VLIITDL
+239 VLIVTDL
-246 IGNELRALIR
+246 VGNELRALIR

-270 VDGSLLGLLE
+270 IDGSLLGLLE

-322 LWFAERLASPVGRMT
+322 LWFAERLASPVGRMA

-354 IKGDDEIAMLARYFN
+354 IKGDDEIAMLAHYFN

-416 TFLNKSAQRVLD
+416 IFFNKSAQRVLD
-428 LPEVSK
+428 LAEVSK
-434 LSLLSNS
+434 LSLLANS
-441 VPEFREIVD
+441 VPEFSEIVD
-450 DFRTG
+450 DFCSG

-461 REIRLLRRGKL
+461 REIRLVRRGKL

-598 QESGQPNVIFKLKL
+598 QESGQPNVSFTLNL
-612 PNEKLW
+612 PNGKLW

-642 EALKKSPKINGEI
+642 EALKKSPKRKGEI

-714 SLSNAEPFEV
+714 SLSDAEPFGD

-732 VIKLPKLKQTTAQN
+732 VIKLPKLKQTTAHS

>member
-175 NGNIDTDSQLSP
+175 KGNIDTDSQLSP

-428 LPEVSK
+428 LPEVSI

-598 QESGQPNVIFKLKL
+598 QESGQPNVIFKLNL

-714 SLSNAEPFEV
+714 SLSNAEPFGD

>member
-9 LLDRISDLRESALF
+9 LLDRVADLRESASF
-23 NSGLTFGLVITG
+23 NSGLTFGLVVTG
-35 PMLVFLTFYMMQPIQ
+35 PMLVFFTFYLMQPIQ
-50 GARGY
+50 GGRGY

-68 FITTLLIRRLVQ
+68 FITTLLIRRIVQ

-112 VALFAVLSINQ
+112 VAIFAVLSINQ

-162 AQQLNDLNTSRFQ
+162 AQQLNDFNNNRFQ

-206 NNIGE
+206 NNMGE
-211 LRLRGLSSY
+211 LRLRGASSY

-231 IKQVEGPD
+231 IKQAEGPE
-239 VLIITDL
+239 VLIVTDL
-246 IGNELRALIR
+246 VGNELRALIR

-270 VDGSLLGLLE
+270 IDGSLLGLLE

-322 LWFAERLASPVGRMT
+322 LWFAERLASPVGRMA

-354 IKGDDEIAMLARYFN
+354 IKGDDEIAMLAHYFN

-416 TFLNKSAQRVLD
+416 IFFNKSAQRVLD
-428 LPEVSK
+428 LAEVSK
-434 LSLLSNS
+434 LSLLANS
-441 VPEFREIVD
+441 VPEFSEIVD
-450 DFRTG
+450 DFCSG

-461 REIRLLRRGKL
+461 REIRLVRRGKL

-598 QESGQPNVIFKLKL
+598 QESGQPNVSFTLNL
-612 PNEKLW
+612 PNGKLW

-642 EALKKSPKINGEI
+642 EALKKSPKRKGEI

-714 SLSNAEPFEV
+714 SLSDAEPFGD

-732 VIKLPKLKQTTAQN
+732 VIKLPKLKQTTAQS

>member
-9 LLDRISDLRESALF
+9 LFDRIADLRESASF
-23 NSGLTFGLVITG
+23 NSGLTFGLVVTG
-35 PMLVFLTFYMMQPIQ
+35 PMLVFLTFYLMQPIQ
-50 GARGY
+50 GGRGY

-68 FITTLLIRRLVQ
+68 FITTLLIRRIVQ

-112 VALFAVLSINQ
+112 VAIFAVLSINQ

-148 TQIRNGLMADTRVF
+148 TQIQNGLMADTRVF
-162 AQQLNDLNTSRFQ
+162 AQQLNDFNNNRFQ

-206 NNIGE
+206 NNMGE
-211 LRLRGLSSY
+211 LRLRGASSY
-220 LFGYEKPTLRQ
+220 LFGYEKPTLGQ
-231 IKQVEGPD
+231 IKQAEGPE
-239 VLIITDL
+239 VLIVTDL
-246 IGNELRALIR
+246 VGNELRALIR

-270 VDGSLLGLLE
+270 IDGSLLGLLE

-322 LWFAERLASPVGRMT
+322 LWFAERLASPVGRMA

-354 IKGDDEIAMLARYFN
+354 IKGDDEIAMLAHYFN

-416 TFLNKSAQRVLD
+416 IFFNKSAQRVLD
-428 LPEVSK
+428 LAEVSK
-434 LSLLSNS
+434 LSLLANS
-441 VPEFREIVD
+441 VPEFSEIVD
-450 DFRTG
+450 DFCSG

-461 REIRLLRRGKL
+461 REIRLVRRGKL

-598 QESGQPNVIFKLKL
+598 QESGQPNVSFTLSL
-612 PNEKLW
+612 PNGKLW

-642 EALKKSPKINGEI
+642 EALKKSPRRKGEI

-714 SLSNAEPFEV
+714 SLSDAEPFGD

-732 VIKLPKLKQTTAQN
+732 VIKLPKLKQTTAHS

>member
-9 LLDRISDLRESALF
+9 LLDRVADLRESASF
-23 NSGLTFGLVITG
+23 NSGLTFGLVATG
-35 PMLVFLTFYMMQPIQ
+35 PMLVFFTFYLMQPIQ
-50 GARGY
+50 GGRGY

-68 FITTLLIRRLVQ
+68 FITTLLIRRIVQ

-112 VALFAVLSINQ
+112 VAIFAVLSINQ

-148 TQIRNGLMADTRVF
+148 TQVRNGLMADTRVF
-162 AQQLNDLNTSRFQ
+162 AQQLNDFNNNRFQ

-206 NNIGE
+206 NNMGE
-211 LRLRGLSSY
+211 LRLRGASSY
-220 LFGYEKPTLRQ
+220 LFGYEKPTLGQ
-231 IKQVEGPD
+231 IKQAEGPE
-239 VLIITDL
+239 VLIVTDL
-246 IGNELRALIR
+246 VGNELRALIR

-270 VDGSLLGLLE
+270 IDGSLLGLLE

-322 LWFAERLASPVGRMT
+322 LWFAERLASPVGRMA

-354 IKGDDEIAMLARYFN
+354 IKGDDEIAMLAHYFN
-369 QMTHQLKGQRDT
+369 QMTHQLKGQRET

-416 TFLNKSAQRVLD
+416 IFFNKSAQRVLD
-428 LPEVSK
+428 LAEVSK
-434 LSLLSNS
+434 LSLLANS
-441 VPEFREIVD
+441 VPEFSEIVD
-450 DFRTG
+450 DFCSG

-461 REIRLLRRGKL
+461 REIRLVRRGKL

-583 RPTDFGE
+583 RPTDLGE

-598 QESGQPNVIFKLKL
+598 QESGQPNVSFTLNL
-612 PNEKLW
+612 PNGKLW

-642 EALKKSPKINGEI
+642 EALKKSPKRKGEI

-714 SLSNAEPFEV
+714 SLSDAEPFGD

-732 VIKLPKLKQTTAQN
+732 VIKLPKLKQSTAHS

>member
-9 LLDRISDLRESALF
+9 LLDRIADLRESASF
-23 NSGLTFGLVITG
+23 NSGLTFGLVVTG
-35 PMLVFLTFYMMQPIQ
+35 PMLVFLTFYLMQPIQ
-50 GARGY
+50 GGRGY

-68 FITTLLIRRLVQ
+68 FITTLLIRRIVQ

-112 VALFAVLSINQ
+112 VAIFAVLSINQ

-162 AQQLNDLNTSRFQ
+162 AQQLNDFNNNRFQ

-206 NNIGE
+206 NNMGE
-211 LRLRGLSSY
+211 LRLRGASSY

-231 IKQVEGPD
+231 IKQAEGAE
-239 VLIITDL
+239 VLIVTDL
-246 IGNELRALIR
+246 VGNELRALIR

-270 VDGSLLGLLE
+270 IDGSLLGLLE

-322 LWFAERLASPVGRMT
+322 LWFAERLASPVGRMA

-354 IKGDDEIAMLARYFN
+354 IKGDDEIAMLAHYFN

-416 TFLNKSAQRVLD
+416 IFFNKSAQRVLD
-428 LPEVSK
+428 LAEVSK
-434 LSLLSNS
+434 LSLLANS
-441 VPEFREIVD
+441 VPEFSEIVD
-450 DFRTG
+450 DFCSG

-461 REIRLLRRGKL
+461 REIRLVRRGKL

-598 QESGQPNVIFKLKL
+598 QESGQPNVSFTLNL
-612 PNEKLW
+612 PNGKLW

-642 EALKKSPKINGEI
+642 EALKKSPKRKGEI
-655 RVVASQTDRSVVLTV
+655 RVVASQTDRSVLLTV

-714 SLSNAEPFEV
+714 SLSDAEPFGD

-732 VIKLPKLKQTTAQN
+732 VIKLPKLKQTTSQN